1 MAQNDCDWDTC
12 YEWRLFP
19 KGQEHFGYSWWL
31 ICDIHGGNGRKPCP
45 HRTGDHHDTEA
56 ATFSDLNKAQPKYP
70 DSPSPDPTWRP
81 DPDTIKVTAIEGAD
95 GRYGAVASADP
106 DKAKRHAMALY
117 VETHDSSLQ
126 KAECSCGWKT
136 DWTSNDRRDR
146 LIRRHLEN
154 RTLQKQ
160 ED

>member
-1 MAQNDCDWDTC
+1 VSHLRPMRGEIGNTLIECPVVPCDQAFLDVQKFIDHCEKVHRPEFERHQN
-12 YEWRLFP
+12 
-19 KGQEHFGYSWWL
+19 
-31 ICDIHGGNGRKPCP
+31 
-45 HRTGDHHDTEA
+45 
-56 ATFSDLNKAQPKYP
+56 LNKAQPKYP
-70 DSPSPDPTWRP
+70 DSPSPDPTWHP

>member
-1 MAQNDCDWDTC
+1 MSRLWSDDSWAHAGRIAEAYESNKLAWEEAPTAQEATATIDCHVCGAEVGARCVD
-12 YEWRLFP
+12 
-19 KGQEHFGYSWWL
+19 
-31 ICDIHGGNGRKPCP
+31 KPQN
-45 HRTGDHHDTEA
+45 
-56 ATFSDLNKAQPKYP
+56 LNKAQPKYP